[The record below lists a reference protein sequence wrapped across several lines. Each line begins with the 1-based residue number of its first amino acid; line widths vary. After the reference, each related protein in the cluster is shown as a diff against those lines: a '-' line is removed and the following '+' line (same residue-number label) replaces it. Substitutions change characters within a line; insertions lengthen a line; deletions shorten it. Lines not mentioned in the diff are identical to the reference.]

1 MPVDKVGI
9 TSLVHGNFHKFTS
22 GMVKLQDYK
31 INNFDVVVYM
41 DIFMDLLVI
50 YHIVRLY

>member
-1 MPVDKVGI
+1 MDLQVIIIPVDKVGM

-31 INNFDVVVYM
+31 YF
-41 DIFMDLLVI
+41 
-50 YHIVRLY
+50 